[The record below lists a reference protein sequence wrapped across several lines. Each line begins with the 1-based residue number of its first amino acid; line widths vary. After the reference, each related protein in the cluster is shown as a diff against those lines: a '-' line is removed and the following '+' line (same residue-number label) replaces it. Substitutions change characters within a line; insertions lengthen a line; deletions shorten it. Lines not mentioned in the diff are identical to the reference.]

1 MSGPKAELLQQNEVV
16 KSRLKSWRDN
26 LLGLMRE
33 RSLTQNGLAE
43 LINNRFY
50 GESDQFT
57 QKNVSAWDSM
67 LVFRTGRAMCGL
79 FPNSKSCFKS
89 PRCSRSISAIS

>member
-33 RSLTQNGLAE
+33 RSLT
-43 LINNRFY
+43 
-50 GESDQFT
+50 
-57 QKNVSAWDSM
+57 
-67 LVFRTGRAMCGL
+67 
-79 FPNSKSCFKS
+79 
-89 PRCSRSISAIS
+89 RS